1 MSNGTTLPHHTNS
14 AATASE
20 LTVEDITVID
30 NKLLKRAVGAAAL
43 GNTME
48 WFDFG
53 VYSYLAVIIGQ
64 VFFPGASSTAQ
75 LIASFGTF
83 AAAFLVRPIGGM
95 VFGPLGDRFG
105 RQKILALTMIMMS
118 IGTFCIGLIP
128 DYDSIGIAAPILLLV
143 ARLVQGFSTGG
154 EYVVQPPLSPSTP
167 PISAVALWAASS
179 SSARL
184 AAI

>member
-1 MSNGTTLPHHTNS
+1 MSTETVNKPD
-14 AATASE
+14 
-20 LTVEDITVID
+20 LTVDDITVID

-64 VFFPGASSTAQ
+64 VFFPDASNTAQ

-83 AAAFLVRPIGGM
+83 AAAILVRPIGGM

-105 RQKILALTMIMMS
+105 RQKVLAFTMVMMS

-128 DYDSIGIAAPILLLV
+128 SYASIGIAAPILLLV

-154 EYVVQPPLSPSTP
+154 EYGGAATF
-167 PISAVALWAASS
+167 ISG
-179 SSARL
+179 
-184 AAI
+184 